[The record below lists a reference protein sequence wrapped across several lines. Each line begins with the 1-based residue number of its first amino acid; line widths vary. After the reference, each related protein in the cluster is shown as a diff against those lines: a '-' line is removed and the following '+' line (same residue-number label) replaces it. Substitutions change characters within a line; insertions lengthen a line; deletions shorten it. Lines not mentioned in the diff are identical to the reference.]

1 MNSPHVRAAVAQG
14 LLELAPP
21 LIRMSLLDNTQFR
34 EEFSVDRDRLLEFG
48 DSGPS
53 FRRTTLYDA
62 IRQTLSGQSAL
73 KVTDADGREW
83 RLVVERRKGRS
94 TTLAI
99 SHGSEQIALLPHV
112 TLSSNRD
119 ERLEC
124 INDVALEFNL
134 PMSAQKIWRDIA
146 QERPLNDDEVDEF
159 YNDFCD
165 TPIDVARSIR
175 NEITSGTVSV
185 SSLVPQSKR
194 YYERLSGVFDGSTSV
209 RHYASKQGRKFFKQ
223 LSSWRPYDGFLF
235 SLFLSS
241 HPALSAEIS
250 VELLERDDLVRA
262 FDFLASCGDRI
273 SQLGAIE
280 VGLRVLPER
289 PEIQPFL
296 FRLIV
301 QIRDDDVYGSESRF
315 KLLSILF
322 TLVDGEL
329 SRTRLFSESPPF
341 YRRQASLSQAAL
353 ICRQYVSLGVEIN
366 PFCEWVIDQLA
377 MNHIHS
383 YLQSLAD
390 MRLEPRWIPE
400 FATPSLLRTAFLGRI
415 IRAALDNQEDIQK
428 TELFDLILG
437 SSCESLQSHI
447 EYPHEL
453 TVGPLEGGERVSD
466 TSTSFSAALE
476 EMEVQFRADGQG
488 APPFA
493 PLILY
498 GPVLPVGSE
507 LPGLAADALS
517 RRDHCLDEFGD
528 SSRLLT
534 VRNGLATVAAATRS
548 RALADELRILVRK
561 HRRDAQYALSIAES
575 VRICIAAAASRS
587 ELKEWREY
595 VGDSLTELAFG
606 ELVDDDIKVLD
617 VHLQYLCHVD
627 PGLWAF
633 CGKADAALKALRG

>member
-1 MNSPHVRAAVAQG
+1 MNSPHVRAGVAQG

-21 LIRMSLLDNTQFR
+21 LVRMSLLDSAQFR
-34 EEFSVDRDRLLEFG
+34 DEFNFDRDRLLIFG

-53 FRRTTLYDA
+53 FKRARLYDA
-62 IRQTLSGQSAL
+62 IRRTLSGKSGR
-73 KVTDADGREW
+73 KVTGADGREW
-83 RLVVERRKGRS
+83 RLAVERREGRS

-112 TLSSNRD
+112 TLSSNSD
-119 ERLEC
+119 ERLQC
-124 INDVALEFNL
+124 INDVTQEFNL
-134 PMSAQKIWRDIA
+134 PMSVQKMWRDIA
-146 QERPLNDDEVDEF
+146 KERALNDDEVDEF

-165 TPIDVARSIR
+165 TPIDVAHSMR

-185 SSLVPQSKR
+185 STIVPRSKR
-194 YYERLSGVFDGSTSV
+194 YYERLNGVFDGSTSV
-209 RHYASKQGRKFFKQ
+209 RHFASKQGRQFFKQ

-241 HPALSAEIS
+241 HPALTAEIS
-250 VELLERDDLVRA
+250 VELLERDDLIRA
-262 FDFLASCGDRI
+262 FDFLVASGDRI

-289 PEIQPFL
+289 PEIQPSL
-296 FRLIV
+296 LRLIV
-301 QIRDDDVYGSESRF
+301 QIRDDDVYGAESRF
-315 KLLSILF
+315 KLLSTLF
-322 TLVDGEL
+322 TLADGEL
-329 SRTRLFSESPPF
+329 SRTRIFSEYPPF
-341 YRRQASLSQAAL
+341 YRRLASLSQAAL
-353 ICRQYVSLGVEIN
+353 ICREYVNLGVEID
-366 PFCEWVIDQLA
+366 PFCEWVIDQQA
-377 MNHIHS
+377 MNHIHF

-415 IRAALDNQEDIQK
+415 IRAALDNQEAIQE

-437 SSCESLQSHI
+437 SSSESLQSHI
-447 EYPHEL
+447 EFPHEL
-453 TVGPLEGGERVSD
+453 SVGPLEGGEGVSD
-466 TSTSFSAALE
+466 TSFSADLE
-476 EMEVQFRADGQG
+476 EMEVQLRAEGQET
-488 APPFA
+488 PPFA
-493 PLILY
+493 PLIFY
-498 GPVLPVGSE
+498 GPVLPVGTA
-507 LPGLAADALS
+507 LPGLAADALN

-534 VRNGLATVAAATRS
+534 VRNGLATVAGATRS
-548 RALADELRILVRK
+548 RALAEELRILVRK

-587 ELKEWREY
+587 ELKDWRDF

-606 ELVDDDIKVLD
+606 ELEDDDRKVLD

-633 CGKADAALKALRG
+633 CSKADAALKALRGY

>member
-34 EEFSVDRDRLLEFG
+34 EEFSFDRDRLLEFG

-53 FRRTTLYDA
+53 FTRTRLYDA
-62 IRQTLSGQSAL
+62 IRRALSGKSGL

-83 RLVVERRKGRS
+83 KLAVERREGRS

-112 TLSSNRD
+112 TLSSNSD

-124 INDVALEFNL
+124 INYVAQEFNL
-134 PMSAQKIWRDIA
+134 PMSARNMWREIVK
-146 QERPLNDDEVDEF
+146 ERALDDDEVDEL
-159 YNDFCD
+159 YSDFCD
-165 TPIDVARSIR
+165 TPIHVARSIR

-185 SSLVPQSKR
+185 SSLVPRSKR
-194 YYERLSGVFDGSTSV
+194 YYERLNGVFGGSTSV
-209 RHYASKQGRKFFKQ
+209 RHFASIQGRKFFKQ

-241 HPALSAEIS
+241 HPALTAEIS

-262 FDFLASCGDRI
+262 FDFLAESGDRI

-289 PEIQPFL
+289 PEIQPIL
-296 FRLIV
+296 LRLIA
-301 QIRDDDVYGSESRF
+301 QIRDEAVYGSESRF

-329 SRTRLFSESPPF
+329 SRARLFSECPPF
-341 YRRQASLSQAAL
+341 YRRLASLSQAAL
-353 ICRQYVSLGVEIN
+353 ICRQYLNLGVEID
-366 PFCEWVIDQLA
+366 PFCEWVNDQRA
-377 MNHIHS
+377 MTHIHF

-415 IRAALDNQEDIQK
+415 IRAALDNQEAIQE
-428 TELFDLILG
+428 TELLDFILG
-437 SSCESLQSHI
+437 SSSESLQSHI

-453 TVGPLEGGERVSD
+453 SVGPLEGGESVSD
-466 TSTSFSAALE
+466 TSFSADLG
-476 EMEVQFRADGQG
+476 EMEVQFRGDGQG
-488 APPFA
+488 TPPFA
-493 PLILY
+493 PLIFY

-507 LPGLAADALS
+507 LPGLAADALN

-561 HRRDAQYALSIAES
+561 HRRDAQYAISIAES
-575 VRICIAAAASRS
+575 VRICTSAAASRA
-587 ELKEWREY
+587 ELKDWREF
-595 VGDSLTELAFG
+595 VGDFLTELAFS
-606 ELVDDDIKVLD
+606 ELEDDDRKVLE
-617 VHLQYLCHVD
+617 VYLQYLCHVD

-633 CGKADAALKALRG
+633 CSKADAALKALRGY

>member
-14 LLELAPP
+14 LWELAPP
-21 LIRMSLLDNTQFR
+21 LVRMSLLDNTQFR
-34 EEFSVDRDRLLEFG
+34 EEFKFDRDRLLKFG

-53 FRRTTLYDA
+53 FIRIRLYDA
-62 IRQTLSGQSAL
+62 IRQALSGESGI
-73 KVTDADGREW
+73 KVTDINGREW
-83 RLVVERRKGRS
+83 KLAVERCKGRS

-99 SHGSEQIALLPHV
+99 SHDSEQITLLPHV
-112 TLSSNRD
+112 TLSSNSI

-124 INDVALEFNL
+124 INDVTQEFNL
-134 PMSAQKIWRDIA
+134 PMSARNMWRDIVK
-146 QERPLNDDEVDEF
+146 ERALNDDEVDEF

-165 TPIDVARSIR
+165 TPIHVARSIR
-175 NEITSGTVSV
+175 DEITSGTVSV
-185 SSLVPQSKR
+185 SSLVPRSKR
-194 YYERLSGVFDGSTSV
+194 YYERLNGVFDGSTSV
-209 RHYASKQGRKFFKQ
+209 RLFASKQGRKFFKQ
-223 LSSWRPYDGFLF
+223 LSSWRPYNGFLF

-241 HPALSAEIS
+241 HPALTAEIS

-262 FDFLASCGDRI
+262 FDFLVASGDRI

-296 FRLIV
+296 LRLIA
-301 QIRDDDVYGSESRF
+301 QIRDEDVYRSESRF

-322 TLVDGEL
+322 KLVDGEL
-329 SRTRLFSESPPF
+329 SRTRLLSEYPPF
-341 YRRQASLSQAAL
+341 YRRLASLSQAAL
-353 ICRQYVSLGVEIN
+353 ICRQCVNLGMAID
-366 PFCEWVIDQLA
+366 PFCEWVIDQRA
-377 MNHIHS
+377 MDHIHF

-400 FATPSLLRTAFLGRI
+400 FATPSRLRTAFLGRI
-415 IRAALDNQEDIQK
+415 IRVALDNQEAIQE

-437 SSCESLQSHI
+437 SSSESLQSYI
-447 EYPHEL
+447 EFPHEL
-453 TVGPLEGGERVSD
+453 SVGPLEGGERVSNA
-466 TSTSFSAALE
+466 SFSAVLE
-476 EMEVQFRADGQG
+476 EMEVQFRDDGQG
-488 APPFA
+488 TPPFF
-493 PLILY
+493 PLIIH

-507 LPGLAADALS
+507 LPGLAADALN

-528 SSRLLT
+528 RSRLFT

-575 VRICIAAAASRS
+575 VRVCIAAAASRS
-587 ELKEWREY
+587 ELKDWREF

-606 ELVDDDIKVLD
+606 ELEEDDRKVLD

-633 CGKADAALKALRG
+633 CSKADAALKALRTY